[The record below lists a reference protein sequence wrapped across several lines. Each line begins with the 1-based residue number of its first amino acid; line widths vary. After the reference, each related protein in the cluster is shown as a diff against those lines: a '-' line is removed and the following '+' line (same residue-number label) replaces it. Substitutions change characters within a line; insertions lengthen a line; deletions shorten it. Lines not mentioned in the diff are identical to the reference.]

1 MAGPA
6 TFDPAMLDPTGTV
19 PTKPTDAD
27 ALLAEAQGKQP
38 ADDTTDATGAATGD
52 DSTSTGPAQSMEEAL
67 REALGMG
74 ATQPPPGSAPPD
86 ADSDGSDGG
95 DGSGEVAADLL
106 TPAPT
111 ADDVDDEDEDGTD
124 RQGDL
129 APSSP
134 TTPPAPIVDPA
145 TGVVDLNT
153 ITTEFYG
160 RPLTQAEA
168 YNLFTLGADLS
179 RLTAEQAR
187 AVEAII
193 YGDPQATNQ
202 PIAQPQQQPVA
213 PVVPVAPVDL
223 DPDLDPEIAKAL
235 GPIQQQLASQQAF
248 IEQQSRQQLTQQ
260 QQQASTQIRAATEA
274 FTADRQLT
282 AQESAQLQEAV
293 LSSGIFQ
300 PLYVN
305 HGGDAAAAMTK
316 ALDTLYWQTPTF
328 REREVAKQLAVKEQQ
343 IDATVKKSRKAGALA
358 PGGAAVSR
366 EDPPPTTREGRQAAM
381 VSEIAKAMEQS

>member
-38 ADDTTDATGAATGD
+38 VDDTTDTTGAATGD

-74 ATQPPPGSAPPD
+74 ATQSPPGSAPSD

-95 DGSGEVAADLL
+95 DGSGEVAADLP

-111 ADDVDDEDEDGTD
+111 AADDDDLDDGEEATG
-124 RQGDL
+124 RQGEQA
-129 APSSP
+129 APSS
-134 TTPPAPIVDPA
+134 TPPAPIVDPA

-179 RLTAEQAR
+179 RLTPEQAR

-202 PIAQPQQQPVA
+202 PIVQPQPITQPVA
-213 PVVPVAPVDL
+213 PVAPVEFDA
-223 DPDLDPEIAKAL
+223 DLDPEIAKAL

-274 FTADRQLT
+274 FTAERQLT
-282 AQESAQLQEAV
+282 AQESNDLQQAV

-343 IDATVKKSRKAGALA
+343 IDETVKKSRKAGALA